1 MNQIIDLEP
10 FPETRP
16 LTELDRNRER
26 MMQSENKFTRMLA
39 ECETIAEIIQGL
51 EGMLI
56 DRDARLEKMA
66 KVQLPPDLR
75 AEFLAL
81 MEETDAH
88 FRRHLEPWPDWV
100 VRLAADL
107 WSVQAP
113 TIPKAKILETLR
125 FIHFLVF
132 EFRFYCPASRAS
144 FRWPDIDAKIMGA
157 VIGHSVARMEKD
169 KREFSEFLEKSRLS
183 KEKHAEFTAHLSEFS
198 IDGYMAELAPHLAEC
213 AKEYPAHVIP
223 FMEGLAIAKANT
235 FDKGGQLKAMPLRP
249 VYQAIF
255 SNWPK
260 IERMSGPAE
269 LCRFL
274 DPYLNEKAPD
284 KKLERV
290 KQIRRRLGIVFKRK
304 ARGTAQRQSAYLPQ
318 KNQ

>member
-235 FDKGGQLKAMPLRP
+235 IDTQR
-249 VYQAIF
+249 Y
-255 SNWPK
+255 
-260 IERMSGPAE
+260 
-269 LCRFL
+269 
-274 DPYLNEKAPD
+274 
-284 KKLERV
+284 
-290 KQIRRRLGIVFKRK
+290 IRRLPRFATVI
-304 ARGTAQRQSAYLPQ
+304 GTIAFSSSCTKLKQFGYRPPDSRPRSFRSTFNTVGVNAVEAGAGTLQIWYPSASQ
-318 KNQ
+318 FSA